1 MKFWTE
7 RRRQLASNTLLV
19 GLLTCIVYSG
29 FAYPLHYGSG
39 FWPFNRDWFMFSYDT
54 GYDYFLQAEA
64 ISKEGTPMVLDVSP
78 HFGFTIGS
86 EGSRFQEVP
95 RDFKT
100 MKKLAEF
107 LCANYPIQSVSLIDY
122 SWQRPIGRR
131 LALKDVAAAQLSKTT
146 WVERFQCA
154 L

>member
-1 MKFWTE
+1 V
-7 RRRQLASNTLLV
+7 SLLI
-19 GLLTCIVYSG
+19 CIVYSG

-64 ISKEGTPMVLDVSP
+64 ETKAGAPMILDVSP
-78 HFGFTIGS
+78 HFGFAIGS
-86 EGSRFQEVP
+86 ASNRFQEVP
-95 RDFKT
+95 RDFKN
-100 MKKLAEF
+100 MKRLAEF
-107 LCANYPIQSVSLIDY
+107 LCANYPIQTISLIDY

-131 LALKDVAAAQLSKTT
+131 LELKEIAPAQLSKTT
-146 WVERFQCA
+146 WVERFQCS